1 MKDFDSNRI
10 YQTLG
15 DEFKNIYIV
24 DCEDQQIHTFKE
36 TLKLPGFSSCTS
48 YNDAMNQYID
58 DRVYEKNRDMLRM
71 ALSFN
76 SLFSRLEKTE
86 RFNIHYQSK
95 NDSEVHFMYLHFG
108 RVMEDG
114 RLSQIIIGFAN
125 EDLDIR
131 RNNIDMFNN
140 ALPSNVVKRKVLIV
154 EDNEINREILKE
166 TLEDDYDVLEAVNGE
181 EGLNI
186 LSQYYK
192 DISLI
197 LLDVVMPV
205 CDGFEFL
212 SRQKSD
218 SLLASVPVIVTTGNN
233 SQEDELKCLGLGAVD
248 FITKPYNARIVKSR
262 IDSVIKLRESSMTL
276 AAIEK
281 DELTGLYTRQ
291 AFYHHARTFTHF
303 MTEEK
308 FNVVILDV
316 ADFKLINGT
325 YGTKKGNEV
334 LVYLSNAFRYYVKN
348 GLLTRYEGDQLL
360 GLFHSKVKMDV
371 ERINRNINKIAEEAP
386 IPNIRIKVGIY
397 EDVDTN
403 LSIPIICDRA
413 LMAEKSISKD
423 FKTNVAFYTDE
434 LNQKQLAQRQMEN
447 DFKSAISNREFKV
460 YYQPKYDVNTENIVG
475 AEALVRWQK
484 LDGTLISPGAFI
496 PLFESDGLVVHLDEY
511 VFESVCQFQ
520 KERMENK
527 LPMVPI
533 SVNLSR
539 ASIHFSDVVDRYVD
553 IVNQKQIPFEC
564 VPIELTESAT
574 LYSEKILEITD
585 QLVNAG
591 FTLHMDDFGSGY
603 SSLTSL
609 NELNFSTVK
618 LDKSLIDYIDQVR
631 GKKIVQQAIDL
642 GHGLDMKVVAEGVE
656 SKEQRDCLKEMH
668 CDMIQ
673 GFYYSKP
680 LKQEDFIEKLGNQNH
695 LGF

>member
-1 MKDFDSNRI
+1 
-10 YQTLG
+10 
-15 DEFKNIYIV
+15 
-24 DCEDQQIHTFKE
+24 
-36 TLKLPGFSSCTS
+36 
-48 YNDAMNQYID
+48 
-58 DRVYEKNRDMLRM
+58 
-71 ALSFN
+71 
-76 SLFSRLEKTE
+76 
-86 RFNIHYQSK
+86 
-95 NDSEVHFMYLHFG
+95 MYSHFG

-447 DFKSAISNREFKV
+447 DFKSAIANREFKV

-484 LDGTLISPGAFI
+484 TDGTLISPGAFI

-527 LPMVPI
+527 LEIVPI

-539 ASIHFSDVVDRYVD
+539 ASIHFSDVVERYVD

-609 NELNFSTVK
+609 NELNFSAVK

-680 LKQEDFIEKLGNQNH
+680 LKQEDFIEKLRAVIRN
-695 LGF
+695 

>member
-1 MKDFDSNRI
+1 
-10 YQTLG
+10 
-15 DEFKNIYIV
+15 
-24 DCEDQQIHTFKE
+24 
-36 TLKLPGFSSCTS
+36 
-48 YNDAMNQYID
+48 
-58 DRVYEKNRDMLRM
+58 
-71 ALSFN
+71 
-76 SLFSRLEKTE
+76 
-86 RFNIHYQSK
+86 
-95 NDSEVHFMYLHFG
+95 
-108 RVMEDG
+108 MEDG
-114 RLSQIIIGFAN
+114 RLRQIIIGFAN

-131 RNNIDMFNN
+131 RNTIDMFNN
-140 ALPSNVVKRKVLIV
+140 SLPSNVVKRKVLIV
-154 EDNEINREILKE
+154 EDNEINREILKV

-218 SLLASVPVIVTTGNN
+218 SLLASIPVIVTTGNN
-233 SQEDELKCLGLGAVD
+233 SQEDELKCLSLGAVD
-248 FITKPYNARIVKSR
+248 FITKPYNALIVKSR

-434 LNQKQLAQRQMEN
+434 MNQKQLVQRQMEN
-447 DFKSAISNREFKV
+447 DFKSAIANREFKV

-484 LDGTLISPGAFI
+484 PDGTLISPGAFI

-511 VFESVCQFQ
+511 VFENVCQFQ

-539 ASIHFSDVVDRYVD
+539 VSILFNDVVEHYVD

-585 QLVNAG
+585 QLVKAG
-591 FTLHMDDFGSGY
+591 FELHMDDFGSGY

-680 LKQEDFIEKLGNQNH
+680 LKQEDFIEKLRA
-695 LGF
+695 

>member
-1 MKDFDSNRI
+1 M
-10 YQTLG
+10 
-15 DEFKNIYIV
+15 
-24 DCEDQQIHTFKE
+24 
-36 TLKLPGFSSCTS
+36 
-48 YNDAMNQYID
+48 
-58 DRVYEKNRDMLRM
+58 
-71 ALSFN
+71 
-76 SLFSRLEKTE
+76 
-86 RFNIHYQSK
+86 
-95 NDSEVHFMYLHFG
+95 
-108 RVMEDG
+108 
-114 RLSQIIIGFAN
+114 
-125 EDLDIR
+125 
-131 RNNIDMFNN
+131 
-140 ALPSNVVKRKVLIV
+140 
-154 EDNEINREILKE
+154 
-166 TLEDDYDVLEAVNGE
+166 
-181 EGLNI
+181 
-186 LSQYYK
+186 
-192 DISLI
+192 
-197 LLDVVMPV
+197 
-205 CDGFEFL
+205 
-212 SRQKSD
+212 
-218 SLLASVPVIVTTGNN
+218 TTGNN

-680 LKQEDFIEKLGNQNH
+680 LKQEDFIEKLRA
-695 LGF
+695 

>member
-24 DCEDQQIHTFKE
+24 NCEDQQIHTFKE

-95 NDSEVHFMYLHFG
+95 NDSEVHFMYSHFG

-291 AFYHHARTFTHF
+291 AFYHHTRTFTHF
-303 MTEEK
+303 MTEVK

-447 DFKSAISNREFKV
+447 DFKSAIANREFKV

-484 LDGTLISPGAFI
+484 TDGTLISPGAFI

-527 LPMVPI
+527 LEIVPI

-539 ASIHFSDVVDRYVD
+539 ASIHFSDVVERYVD

-609 NELNFSTVK
+609 NELNFSAVK

-631 GKKIVQQAIDL
+631 GKIIVQQAIDL

-680 LKQEDFIEKLGNQNH
+680 LKQEDFIEKLRA
-695 LGF
+695 

>member
-10 YQTLG
+10 YQILG

-24 DCEDQQIHTFKE
+24 DCEDQQIHAFKE
-36 TLKLPGFSSCTS
+36 TLKLPGFSSCID

-58 DRVYEKNRDMLRM
+58 ERVYEKNRDMLRM

-86 RFNIHYQSK
+86 HFNIHYQSK
-95 NDSEVHFMYLHFG
+95 NDSEVHFMYSHFG
-108 RVMEDG
+108 RVMEDN

-131 RNNIDMFNN
+131 RNNLDMFNN
-140 ALPSNVVKRKVLIV
+140 TITPNGFKRKVLIV
-154 EDNEINREILKE
+154 EDNEINREILKV
-166 TLEDDYDVLEAVNGE
+166 TLEDDYDVIEAVNGE
-181 EGLNI
+181 EGLQL

-192 DISLI
+192 EISII

-212 SRQKSD
+212 TRQKSD

-233 SQEDELKCLGLGAVD
+233 
-248 FITKPYNARIVKSR
+248 ARIVKSR
-262 IDSVIKLRESSMTL
+262 IDSVIKLRESSVTL

-291 AFYHHARTFTHF
+291 AFYHHARTFTYF

-308 FNVVILDV
+308 FHVVILDV

-360 GLFHSKVKMDV
+360 GLFHCNEKLDV
-371 ERINRNINKIAEEAP
+371 DRINKNINKIAEEAP

-397 EDVDTN
+397 EDVDTT
-403 LSIPIICDRA
+403 LSMPIICDRA

-423 FKTNVAFYTDE
+423 FKTNVAFYTNE

-447 DFKSAISNREFKV
+447 DFKSAIANKEFKV
-460 YYQPKYDVNTENIVG
+460 YYQPKYDVQTEHIVG

-527 LPMVPI
+527 LPIVPI

-553 IVNQKQIPFEC
+553 IVKHKQIPFDC

-585 QLVNAG
+585 QLVKAG
-591 FTLHMDDFGSGY
+591 FKLHMDDFGSGY

-618 LDKSLIDYIDQVR
+618 LDKSLIDYIHQAR

-656 SKEQRDCLKEMH
+656 SKEQRDCLIEMN
-668 CDMIQ
+668 CDEIQ

-680 LKQEDFIEKLGNQNH
+680 LKQEDFIEKLRA
-695 LGF
+695 

>member
-95 NDSEVHFMYLHFG
+95 NDSKVHFMYSHFG

-360 GLFHSKVKMDV
+360 GLFHSKVKMNV

-460 YYQPKYDVNTENIVG
+460 YYQPKYDANTENIVG

-656 SKEQRDCLKEMH
+656 SKEQKDCLKEMH

-680 LKQEDFIEKLGNQNH
+680 LKQEDFIEKLRA
-695 LGF
+695 

>member
-58 DRVYEKNRDMLRM
+58 DRVYEKNRDLLRM

-86 RFNIHYQSK
+86 RFNIHYRSK
-95 NDSEVHFMYLHFG
+95 NDSEVHFMYSHFG

-291 AFYHHARTFTHF
+291 TFYHHARTFTHF

-447 DFKSAISNREFKV
+447 DFKSAIANREFKV
-460 YYQPKYDVNTENIVG
+460 YYQPKYDVNTESIVG

-484 LDGTLISPGAFI
+484 TDGTLISPGAFI

-680 LKQEDFIEKLGNQNH
+680 LKQEDFIEKLRA
-695 LGF
+695 

>member
-1 MKDFDSNRI
+1 
-10 YQTLG
+10 
-15 DEFKNIYIV
+15 
-24 DCEDQQIHTFKE
+24 
-36 TLKLPGFSSCTS
+36 
-48 YNDAMNQYID
+48 
-58 DRVYEKNRDMLRM
+58 
-71 ALSFN
+71 
-76 SLFSRLEKTE
+76 
-86 RFNIHYQSK
+86 
-95 NDSEVHFMYLHFG
+95 MYSHFG

-140 ALPSNVVKRKVLIV
+140 ALPNNVVKRKVLIV

-360 GLFHSKVKMDV
+360 GLFHSKVKMDI

-447 DFKSAISNREFKV
+447 DFKSAIANREFKV

-527 LPMVPI
+527 LEIVPI

-539 ASIHFSDVVDRYVD
+539 ASIHFSDVVERYVD

-609 NELNFSTVK
+609 NELNFSAVK

-680 LKQEDFIEKLGNQNH
+680 LKQEDFIEKLRA
-695 LGF
+695 

>member
-1 MKDFDSNRI
+1 
-10 YQTLG
+10 
-15 DEFKNIYIV
+15 
-24 DCEDQQIHTFKE
+24 
-36 TLKLPGFSSCTS
+36 
-48 YNDAMNQYID
+48 
-58 DRVYEKNRDMLRM
+58 
-71 ALSFN
+71 
-76 SLFSRLEKTE
+76 
-86 RFNIHYQSK
+86 
-95 NDSEVHFMYLHFG
+95 MYSHFG

-140 ALPSNVVKRKVLIV
+140 ALPSNGFKRKVLIV
-154 EDNEINREILKE
+154 EDNEINREILKV

-386 IPNIRIKVGIY
+386 IPNIRIKVAIY

-447 DFKSAISNREFKV
+447 DFKSAIANREFKV

-527 LPMVPI
+527 LEIVPI

-539 ASIHFSDVVDRYVD
+539 ASIHFSDVVERYVD

-609 NELNFSTVK
+609 NELDFSAVK

-680 LKQEDFIEKLGNQNH
+680 LKQEDFIEKLRA
-695 LGF
+695 

>member
-1 MKDFDSNRI
+1 
-10 YQTLG
+10 
-15 DEFKNIYIV
+15 
-24 DCEDQQIHTFKE
+24 
-36 TLKLPGFSSCTS
+36 
-48 YNDAMNQYID
+48 
-58 DRVYEKNRDMLRM
+58 
-71 ALSFN
+71 
-76 SLFSRLEKTE
+76 
-86 RFNIHYQSK
+86 
-95 NDSEVHFMYLHFG
+95 MYSHFG

-114 RLSQIIIGFAN
+114 RLRQIIIGFAN

-140 ALPSNVVKRKVLIV
+140 SLPSNVVKRKVLIV
-154 EDNEINREILKE
+154 EDNEINREILKV

-218 SLLASVPVIVTTGNN
+218 SLLASIPVIVTTGNN
-233 SQEDELKCLGLGAVD
+233 SQEDELKCLSLGAVD
-248 FITKPYNARIVKSR
+248 FITKPYNALIVKSR

-316 ADFKLINGT
+316 SDFKLINGT

-403 LSIPIICDRA
+403 LSIPVICDRA

-434 LNQKQLAQRQMEN
+434 MNQKQLAQRQMEN
-447 DFKSAISNREFKV
+447 DFKSAIANREFKV

-484 LDGTLISPGAFI
+484 PDGTLISPGAFI

-511 VFESVCQFQ
+511 VFENVCQFQ

-539 ASIHFSDVVDRYVD
+539 ASIHFNDVVEHYVD

-585 QLVNAG
+585 QLVKAG

-618 LDKSLIDYIDQVR
+618 LDKSLINYIDQAR

-680 LKQEDFIEKLGNQNH
+680 LKQEDFIEKLRA
-695 LGF
+695 

>member
-1 MKDFDSNRI
+1 
-10 YQTLG
+10 
-15 DEFKNIYIV
+15 
-24 DCEDQQIHTFKE
+24 
-36 TLKLPGFSSCTS
+36 
-48 YNDAMNQYID
+48 
-58 DRVYEKNRDMLRM
+58 
-71 ALSFN
+71 
-76 SLFSRLEKTE
+76 
-86 RFNIHYQSK
+86 
-95 NDSEVHFMYLHFG
+95 MYSHFG

-114 RLSQIIIGFAN
+114 RLRQIIIGFAN

-131 RNNIDMFNN
+131 RNTIDMFNN
-140 ALPSNVVKRKVLIV
+140 SLPSNVVKRKVLIV
-154 EDNEINREILKE
+154 EDNEINREILKV

-218 SLLASVPVIVTTGNN
+218 SLLASIPVIVTTGNN
-233 SQEDELKCLGLGAVD
+233 SQEDELKCLSLGAVD
-248 FITKPYNARIVKSR
+248 FITKPYNALIVKSR

-316 ADFKLINGT
+316 SDFKLINGT

-403 LSIPIICDRA
+403 LSIPVICDRA

-434 LNQKQLAQRQMEN
+434 MNRKQLVQRQMEN
-447 DFKSAISNREFKV
+447 DFKSAIANREFKV

-484 LDGTLISPGAFI
+484 PDGTLISPGAFI

-511 VFESVCQFQ
+511 VFENVCQFQ

-539 ASIHFSDVVDRYVD
+539 VSILFNDVVEHYVD

-680 LKQEDFIEKLGNQNH
+680 LKQEDFIEKLRA
-695 LGF
+695 

>member
-1 MKDFDSNRI
+1 
-10 YQTLG
+10 
-15 DEFKNIYIV
+15 
-24 DCEDQQIHTFKE
+24 
-36 TLKLPGFSSCTS
+36 
-48 YNDAMNQYID
+48 
-58 DRVYEKNRDMLRM
+58 
-71 ALSFN
+71 
-76 SLFSRLEKTE
+76 
-86 RFNIHYQSK
+86 
-95 NDSEVHFMYLHFG
+95 MYSHFG

-166 TLEDDYDVLEAVNGE
+166 TLEDDYDVIEAVNGE

-447 DFKSAISNREFKV
+447 DFKSAIANREFKV
-460 YYQPKYDVNTENIVG
+460 YYQPKYDVNTESIVG

-484 LDGTLISPGAFI
+484 TDGTLISPGAFI

-656 SKEQRDCLKEMH
+656 SKEQKDCLKEMH

-680 LKQEDFIEKLGNQNH
+680 LKQEDFIEKLRA
-695 LGF
+695 

>member
-95 NDSEVHFMYLHFG
+95 NDSEVHFMYSHFG

-166 TLEDDYDVLEAVNGE
+166 TLEDDYDVIEAVNGE

-397 EDVDTN
+397 EDIDTS

-434 LNQKQLAQRQMEN
+434 MNQKQLAQRQ
-447 DFKSAISNREFKV
+447 
-460 YYQPKYDVNTENIVG
+460 
-475 AEALVRWQK
+475 
-484 LDGTLISPGAFI
+484 
-496 PLFESDGLVVHLDEY
+496 
-511 VFESVCQFQ
+511 
-520 KERMENK
+520 MENK

-539 ASIHFSDVVDRYVD
+539 ASIHFNDVVEHYVD

-585 QLVNAG
+585 QLVKAG
-591 FTLHMDDFGSGY
+591 FKLHMDDFGSGY

-656 SKEQRDCLKEMH
+656 SKEQKDCLKEMH

-680 LKQEDFIEKLGNQNH
+680 LKQEDFIEKLRA
-695 LGF
+695 

>member
-1 MKDFDSNRI
+1 
-10 YQTLG
+10 
-15 DEFKNIYIV
+15 
-24 DCEDQQIHTFKE
+24 
-36 TLKLPGFSSCTS
+36 
-48 YNDAMNQYID
+48 
-58 DRVYEKNRDMLRM
+58 
-71 ALSFN
+71 
-76 SLFSRLEKTE
+76 
-86 RFNIHYQSK
+86 
-95 NDSEVHFMYLHFG
+95 MYSHFG

-131 RNNIDMFNN
+131 RNNIDVFNN

-447 DFKSAISNREFKV
+447 DFKSAIANREFKV
-460 YYQPKYDVNTENIVG
+460 YYQPKYDVNTESIVG

-484 LDGTLISPGAFI
+484 TDGTLISPGAFI

-680 LKQEDFIEKLGNQNH
+680 LKQEDFIEKLRA
-695 LGF
+695 

>member
-1 MKDFDSNRI
+1 
-10 YQTLG
+10 
-15 DEFKNIYIV
+15 
-24 DCEDQQIHTFKE
+24 
-36 TLKLPGFSSCTS
+36 
-48 YNDAMNQYID
+48 
-58 DRVYEKNRDMLRM
+58 
-71 ALSFN
+71 
-76 SLFSRLEKTE
+76 
-86 RFNIHYQSK
+86 
-95 NDSEVHFMYLHFG
+95 MYSHFG

-114 RLSQIIIGFAN
+114 RLRQIIIGFAN

-140 ALPSNVVKRKVLIV
+140 SLPSNMVKRKVLIV
-154 EDNEINREILKE
+154 EDNEINREILKA
-166 TLEDDYDVLEAVNGE
+166 TLEDDYDVLEAANGE

-218 SLLASVPVIVTTGNN
+218 SLLASIPVIVTTGNN
-233 SQEDELKCLGLGAVD
+233 SQEDELKCLSLGAVD
-248 FITKPYNARIVKSR
+248 FITKPYNALIVKSR

-291 AFYHHARTFTHF
+291 AFYHHARTYTHF

-316 ADFKLINGT
+316 SDFKLINGT

-403 LSIPIICDRA
+403 LSIPVICDRA

-434 LNQKQLAQRQMEN
+434 MNQKQLVQRQMEN
-447 DFKSAISNREFKV
+447 DFKSAIANREFKV

-484 LDGTLISPGAFI
+484 PDGTLISPGAFI

-511 VFESVCQFQ
+511 VFENVCQFQ

-539 ASIHFSDVVDRYVD
+539 ASIHFNDVVEHYVD

-618 LDKSLIDYIDQVR
+618 LDKSLINYIDQAR

-680 LKQEDFIEKLGNQNH
+680 LKQEDFIEKLRAT
-695 LGF
+695 L

>member
-1 MKDFDSNRI
+1 
-10 YQTLG
+10 
-15 DEFKNIYIV
+15 
-24 DCEDQQIHTFKE
+24 
-36 TLKLPGFSSCTS
+36 
-48 YNDAMNQYID
+48 
-58 DRVYEKNRDMLRM
+58 
-71 ALSFN
+71 
-76 SLFSRLEKTE
+76 
-86 RFNIHYQSK
+86 
-95 NDSEVHFMYLHFG
+95 MYSHFG

-140 ALPSNVVKRKVLIV
+140 ALPSNGFKRKVLIV
-154 EDNEINREILKE
+154 EDNEINREILKV

-218 SLLASVPVIVTTGNN
+218 SLLASVPVIATTGNN

-276 AAIEK
+276 TAIEK

-656 SKEQRDCLKEMH
+656 SKEQKDCLKEMH

-680 LKQEDFIEKLGNQNH
+680 LKQEDFIEKLRA
-695 LGF
+695 

>member
-1 MKDFDSNRI
+1 
-10 YQTLG
+10 
-15 DEFKNIYIV
+15 
-24 DCEDQQIHTFKE
+24 
-36 TLKLPGFSSCTS
+36 
-48 YNDAMNQYID
+48 
-58 DRVYEKNRDMLRM
+58 
-71 ALSFN
+71 
-76 SLFSRLEKTE
+76 
-86 RFNIHYQSK
+86 
-95 NDSEVHFMYLHFG
+95 MYSHFG

-114 RLSQIIIGFAN
+114 RLRQIIIGFAN

-140 ALPSNVVKRKVLIV
+140 SLPSNMVKRKVLIV
-154 EDNEINREILKE
+154 EDNEINREILKA
-166 TLEDDYDVLEAVNGE
+166 TLEDDYDVLEAANGE

-218 SLLASVPVIVTTGNN
+218 SLLASIPVIVTTGNN
-233 SQEDELKCLGLGAVD
+233 SQEDELKCLSLGAVD
-248 FITKPYNARIVKSR
+248 FITKPYNALIVKSR

-291 AFYHHARTFTHF
+291 AFYHHARTYTHF

-316 ADFKLINGT
+316 SDFKLINGT

-334 LVYLSNAFRYYVKN
+334 LAYLSNAFRYYVKN

-403 LSIPIICDRA
+403 LSIPVICDRA

-434 LNQKQLAQRQMEN
+434 MNQKQLVQRQMEN
-447 DFKSAISNREFKV
+447 DFKSAIANREFKV

-484 LDGTLISPGAFI
+484 PDGTLISPGAFI

-511 VFESVCQFQ
+511 VFENVCQFQ

-539 ASIHFSDVVDRYVD
+539 VSILFNDVVEHYVD

-585 QLVNAG
+585 QLVKAG

-618 LDKSLIDYIDQVR
+618 LDKSLINYIDQAR

-680 LKQEDFIEKLGNQNH
+680 LKQEDFIEKLRA
-695 LGF
+695 

>member
-1 MKDFDSNRI
+1 
-10 YQTLG
+10 
-15 DEFKNIYIV
+15 
-24 DCEDQQIHTFKE
+24 
-36 TLKLPGFSSCTS
+36 
-48 YNDAMNQYID
+48 
-58 DRVYEKNRDMLRM
+58 
-71 ALSFN
+71 
-76 SLFSRLEKTE
+76 
-86 RFNIHYQSK
+86 
-95 NDSEVHFMYLHFG
+95 MYSHFG
-108 RVMEDG
+108 RVMENG

-140 ALPSNVVKRKVLIV
+140 ALPSNGFKRKVLIV
-154 EDNEINREILKE
+154 EDNEINREILKV

-212 SRQKSD
+212 LRQKSD

-276 AAIEK
+276 VAIEK

-656 SKEQRDCLKEMH
+656 SKEQKDCLKEMH

-680 LKQEDFIEKLGNQNH
+680 LKQEDFIEKLRA
-695 LGF
+695 

>member
-95 NDSEVHFMYLHFG
+95 NDSEVHFMYSHFG

-166 TLEDDYDVLEAVNGE
+166 TLEDDYDVIEAVNGE

-291 AFYHHARTFTHF
+291 AFYHHARRFTHF

-348 GLLTRYEGDQLL
+348 GLLTRYVGDQLL

-397 EDVDTN
+397 EDIDTS

-434 LNQKQLAQRQMEN
+434 MNQKQLAQRQMEN
-447 DFKSAISNREFKV
+447 DFKSAIANREFKV

-484 LDGTLISPGAFI
+484 PDGTLISPGAFI

-511 VFESVCQFQ
+511 VFENVCQFQ

-539 ASIHFSDVVDRYVD
+539 ASIHFNDVVEHYVD

-585 QLVNAG
+585 QLVKAG
-591 FTLHMDDFGSGY
+591 FKLHMDDFGSGY

-656 SKEQRDCLKEMH
+656 SKEQKDCLKEMH

-680 LKQEDFIEKLGNQNH
+680 LKQEDFIEKLRA
-695 LGF
+695 

>member
-1 MKDFDSNRI
+1 
-10 YQTLG
+10 
-15 DEFKNIYIV
+15 
-24 DCEDQQIHTFKE
+24 
-36 TLKLPGFSSCTS
+36 
-48 YNDAMNQYID
+48 
-58 DRVYEKNRDMLRM
+58 
-71 ALSFN
+71 
-76 SLFSRLEKTE
+76 
-86 RFNIHYQSK
+86 
-95 NDSEVHFMYLHFG
+95 MYSHFG

-276 AAIEK
+276 ATIEK

-447 DFKSAISNREFKV
+447 DFKSAIANREFKV

-484 LDGTLISPGAFI
+484 TDGTLISPGAFI

-511 VFESVCQFQ
+511 VFENVCQFQ

-527 LPMVPI
+527 LEIVPI

-539 ASIHFSDVVDRYVD
+539 ASIHFSDVVERYVD

-609 NELNFSTVK
+609 NELNFSAVK

-680 LKQEDFIEKLGNQNH
+680 LKQEDFIEKLRA
-695 LGF
+695 

>member
-1 MKDFDSNRI
+1 
-10 YQTLG
+10 
-15 DEFKNIYIV
+15 
-24 DCEDQQIHTFKE
+24 
-36 TLKLPGFSSCTS
+36 
-48 YNDAMNQYID
+48 
-58 DRVYEKNRDMLRM
+58 
-71 ALSFN
+71 
-76 SLFSRLEKTE
+76 
-86 RFNIHYQSK
+86 
-95 NDSEVHFMYLHFG
+95 
-108 RVMEDG
+108 MEDG

-140 ALPSNVVKRKVLIV
+140 ALPSNGFKRKVLIV
-154 EDNEINREILKE
+154 EDNEINREILKV

-447 DFKSAISNREFKV
+447 DFKSAIANREFKV
-460 YYQPKYDVNTENIVG
+460 YYQPKYDVNTESIVG

-484 LDGTLISPGAFI
+484 TDGTLISPGAFI

-680 LKQEDFIEKLGNQNH
+680 LKQEDFIEKLRA
-695 LGF
+695 

>member
-1 MKDFDSNRI
+1 
-10 YQTLG
+10 
-15 DEFKNIYIV
+15 
-24 DCEDQQIHTFKE
+24 
-36 TLKLPGFSSCTS
+36 
-48 YNDAMNQYID
+48 
-58 DRVYEKNRDMLRM
+58 
-71 ALSFN
+71 
-76 SLFSRLEKTE
+76 
-86 RFNIHYQSK
+86 
-95 NDSEVHFMYLHFG
+95 MYSHFG

-276 AAIEK
+276 VAIEK

-334 LVYLSNAFRYYVKN
+334 FVYLSNAFRYYVKN
-348 GLLTRYEGDQLL
+348 GLLTRYEGYQLL

-447 DFKSAISNREFKV
+447 DFKSAIANREFKV
-460 YYQPKYDVNTENIVG
+460 YYQPKYDVNTESIVG

-484 LDGTLISPGAFI
+484 TDGTLISPGAFI

-631 GKKIVQQAIDL
+631 GKKIVQQAINL

-680 LKQEDFIEKLGNQNH
+680 LKQEDFIEKLRA
-695 LGF
+695 

>member
-1 MKDFDSNRI
+1 
-10 YQTLG
+10 
-15 DEFKNIYIV
+15 
-24 DCEDQQIHTFKE
+24 
-36 TLKLPGFSSCTS
+36 
-48 YNDAMNQYID
+48 
-58 DRVYEKNRDMLRM
+58 
-71 ALSFN
+71 
-76 SLFSRLEKTE
+76 
-86 RFNIHYQSK
+86 
-95 NDSEVHFMYLHFG
+95 MYSHFG

-114 RLSQIIIGFAN
+114 RLRQIIIGFAN

-131 RNNIDMFNN
+131 RNTIDMFNN
-140 ALPSNVVKRKVLIV
+140 SLPSNVVKRKVLIV
-154 EDNEINREILKE
+154 EDNEINREILKV

-218 SLLASVPVIVTTGNN
+218 SLLASIPVIVTTGNN
-233 SQEDELKCLGLGAVD
+233 SQEDELKCLSLGAVD
-248 FITKPYNARIVKSR
+248 FITKPYNALIVKSR

-434 LNQKQLAQRQMEN
+434 MNQKQLVQRQMEN
-447 DFKSAISNREFKV
+447 DFKSAIANREFKV

-484 LDGTLISPGAFI
+484 PDGTLISPGAFI

-511 VFESVCQFQ
+511 VFENVCQFQ
-520 KERMENK
+520 KERMANK

-539 ASIHFSDVVDRYVD
+539 VSILFNDVVEHYVD

-656 SKEQRDCLKEMH
+656 TKEQRDCLKEMH

-680 LKQEDFIEKLGNQNH
+680 LKQEDFIEKLRA
-695 LGF
+695 

>member
-24 DCEDQQIHTFKE
+24 NCEDQQIHTFKE

-86 RFNIHYQSK
+86 HFNIHYQSK
-95 NDSEVHFMYLHFG
+95 YDSEVHFMYSHFG
-108 RVMEDG
+108 RVMENG

-140 ALPSNVVKRKVLIV
+140 ALPSNGFKRKVLIV
-154 EDNEINREILKE
+154 EDNEINREILKV

-348 GLLTRYEGDQLL
+348 GLLTRYEGNQLL

-447 DFKSAISNREFKV
+447 DFKSAIANREFKV
-460 YYQPKYDVNTENIVG
+460 YYQPKYDVNTESIVG

-484 LDGTLISPGAFI
+484 TDGTLISPGAFI
-496 PLFESDGLVVHLDEY
+496 PLFESDGLVVYLDEY

-680 LKQEDFIEKLGNQNH
+680 LKQEDFIEKLRA
-695 LGF
+695 

>member
-1 MKDFDSNRI
+1 
-10 YQTLG
+10 
-15 DEFKNIYIV
+15 
-24 DCEDQQIHTFKE
+24 
-36 TLKLPGFSSCTS
+36 
-48 YNDAMNQYID
+48 
-58 DRVYEKNRDMLRM
+58 
-71 ALSFN
+71 
-76 SLFSRLEKTE
+76 
-86 RFNIHYQSK
+86 
-95 NDSEVHFMYLHFG
+95 MYSHFG

-423 FKTNVAFYTDE
+423 FKTNVSFYTDE

-447 DFKSAISNREFKV
+447 DFKSAIANREFKV
-460 YYQPKYDVNTENIVG
+460 YYQPKYDVNTESIVG

-484 LDGTLISPGAFI
+484 TDGTLISPGAFI

-680 LKQEDFIEKLGNQNH
+680 LKQEDFIEKLRA
-695 LGF
+695 

>member
-1 MKDFDSNRI
+1 
-10 YQTLG
+10 
-15 DEFKNIYIV
+15 
-24 DCEDQQIHTFKE
+24 
-36 TLKLPGFSSCTS
+36 
-48 YNDAMNQYID
+48 
-58 DRVYEKNRDMLRM
+58 
-71 ALSFN
+71 
-76 SLFSRLEKTE
+76 
-86 RFNIHYQSK
+86 
-95 NDSEVHFMYLHFG
+95 MYSHFG

-114 RLSQIIIGFAN
+114 RLRQIIIGFAN

-140 ALPSNVVKRKVLIV
+140 SLPSNVVKRKVLIV
-154 EDNEINREILKE
+154 EDNEINREILKV

-218 SLLASVPVIVTTGNN
+218 SLLASIPVIVTTGNN
-233 SQEDELKCLGLGAVD
+233 SQDDELKCLSLGAVD
-248 FITKPYNARIVKSR
+248 FITKPYNALIVKSR

-316 ADFKLINGT
+316 SDFKLINGT

-403 LSIPIICDRA
+403 LSIPVICDRA

-434 LNQKQLAQRQMEN
+434 MNQKQLVQRQMEN
-447 DFKSAISNREFKV
+447 DFKSAIANREFKV

-484 LDGTLISPGAFI
+484 PDGTLISPGAFI

-511 VFESVCQFQ
+511 VFENVCQFQ

-539 ASIHFSDVVDRYVD
+539 VSILFNDVVEHYVD

-585 QLVNAG
+585 HLVNAG

-618 LDKSLIDYIDQVR
+618 LDKSLIDYIDQAR
-631 GKKIVQQAIDL
+631 GKKIVQQVIDL

-680 LKQEDFIEKLGNQNH
+680 LKQEDFIEKLRA
-695 LGF
+695 

>member
-1 MKDFDSNRI
+1 
-10 YQTLG
+10 
-15 DEFKNIYIV
+15 
-24 DCEDQQIHTFKE
+24 
-36 TLKLPGFSSCTS
+36 
-48 YNDAMNQYID
+48 
-58 DRVYEKNRDMLRM
+58 
-71 ALSFN
+71 
-76 SLFSRLEKTE
+76 
-86 RFNIHYQSK
+86 
-95 NDSEVHFMYLHFG
+95 MYSHFG

-131 RNNIDMFNN
+131 RNDIDMFNN

-303 MTEEK
+303 MTEVK

-447 DFKSAISNREFKV
+447 DFKSAIANREFKV

-484 LDGTLISPGAFI
+484 TDGTLISPGAFI

-527 LPMVPI
+527 LEIVPI

-539 ASIHFSDVVDRYVD
+539 ASIHFSDVVERYVD

-609 NELNFSTVK
+609 NELNFSAVK

-642 GHGLDMKVVAEGVE
+642 VHGLDMKVVAEGVE

-680 LKQEDFIEKLGNQNH
+680 LKQEDFIEKLRA
-695 LGF
+695 

>member
-58 DRVYEKNRDMLRM
+58 DRVYEKNHDMLRM

-95 NDSEVHFMYLHFG
+95 NDSEVHFMYSHFG
-108 RVMEDG
+108 RVM
-114 RLSQIIIGFAN
+114 
-125 EDLDIR
+125 
-131 RNNIDMFNN
+131 
-140 ALPSNVVKRKVLIV
+140 
-154 EDNEINREILKE
+154 
-166 TLEDDYDVLEAVNGE
+166 EDDYDVLEAVNGE

-447 DFKSAISNREFKV
+447 DFKSAIANREFKV

-527 LPMVPI
+527 LEIVPI

-539 ASIHFSDVVDRYVD
+539 ASIHFSDVVERYVD

-609 NELNFSTVK
+609 NELNFSAVK

-680 LKQEDFIEKLGNQNH
+680 LKQEDFIEKLRA
-695 LGF
+695 

>member
-1 MKDFDSNRI
+1 
-10 YQTLG
+10 
-15 DEFKNIYIV
+15 
-24 DCEDQQIHTFKE
+24 
-36 TLKLPGFSSCTS
+36 
-48 YNDAMNQYID
+48 
-58 DRVYEKNRDMLRM
+58 
-71 ALSFN
+71 
-76 SLFSRLEKTE
+76 
-86 RFNIHYQSK
+86 
-95 NDSEVHFMYLHFG
+95 MYSHFG

-114 RLSQIIIGFAN
+114 RLRQIIIGFAN

-131 RNNIDMFNN
+131 RNTIDMFNN
-140 ALPSNVVKRKVLIV
+140 SLPSNVVKRKVLIV
-154 EDNEINREILKE
+154 EDNEINREILKV

-218 SLLASVPVIVTTGNN
+218 SLLASIPVIVTTGNN
-233 SQEDELKCLGLGAVD
+233 SQEDELKCLSLGAVD
-248 FITKPYNARIVKSR
+248 FITKPYNALIVKSR

-316 ADFKLINGT
+316 SDFKLINGT

-403 LSIPIICDRA
+403 LSIPVICDRA

-434 LNQKQLAQRQMEN
+434 MNQKQLAQRQMEN
-447 DFKSAISNREFKV
+447 DFKSAIANREFKV

-484 LDGTLISPGAFI
+484 PDGTLISPGAFI

-511 VFESVCQFQ
+511 VFENVCQFQ

-539 ASIHFSDVVDRYVD
+539 ASIHFNDVVEHYVD

-574 LYSEKILEITD
+574 LYSEMILEITD
-585 QLVNAG
+585 QLVKAG

-618 LDKSLIDYIDQVR
+618 LDKSLINYIDQAR

-680 LKQEDFIEKLGNQNH
+680 LKQEDFIEKLRAT
-695 LGF
+695 L

>member
-1 MKDFDSNRI
+1 M
-10 YQTLG
+10 
-15 DEFKNIYIV
+15 
-24 DCEDQQIHTFKE
+24 
-36 TLKLPGFSSCTS
+36 
-48 YNDAMNQYID
+48 
-58 DRVYEKNRDMLRM
+58 
-71 ALSFN
+71 
-76 SLFSRLEKTE
+76 
-86 RFNIHYQSK
+86 
-95 NDSEVHFMYLHFG
+95 
-108 RVMEDG
+108 
-114 RLSQIIIGFAN
+114 
-125 EDLDIR
+125 
-131 RNNIDMFNN
+131 
-140 ALPSNVVKRKVLIV
+140 IV
-154 EDNEINREILKE
+154 EDNEINREILKV

-233 SQEDELKCLGLGAVD
+233 SQEDELKCLGLGAVE

-348 GLLTRYEGDQLL
+348 GLLTRYEGAQLL

-447 DFKSAISNREFKV
+447 DFKSAIANREFKV
-460 YYQPKYDVNTENIVG
+460 YYQPKYDVNTESIVG

-484 LDGTLISPGAFI
+484 TDGTLISPGAFI

-656 SKEQRDCLKEMH
+656 SKEQKDCLKEMH

-680 LKQEDFIEKLGNQNH
+680 LKQEDFIEKLRA
-695 LGF
+695 

>member
-1 MKDFDSNRI
+1 
-10 YQTLG
+10 
-15 DEFKNIYIV
+15 
-24 DCEDQQIHTFKE
+24 
-36 TLKLPGFSSCTS
+36 
-48 YNDAMNQYID
+48 
-58 DRVYEKNRDMLRM
+58 
-71 ALSFN
+71 
-76 SLFSRLEKTE
+76 
-86 RFNIHYQSK
+86 
-95 NDSEVHFMYLHFG
+95 MYSHFG

-140 ALPSNVVKRKVLIV
+140 ALPSNGFKRKVLIV
-154 EDNEINREILKE
+154 EDNEINREILKV

-325 YGTKKGNEV
+325 YDTKKGNEV

-680 LKQEDFIEKLGNQNH
+680 LKQEDFIEKLRA
-695 LGF
+695 

>member
-1 MKDFDSNRI
+1 
-10 YQTLG
+10 
-15 DEFKNIYIV
+15 
-24 DCEDQQIHTFKE
+24 
-36 TLKLPGFSSCTS
+36 
-48 YNDAMNQYID
+48 
-58 DRVYEKNRDMLRM
+58 
-71 ALSFN
+71 
-76 SLFSRLEKTE
+76 
-86 RFNIHYQSK
+86 
-95 NDSEVHFMYLHFG
+95 MYSHFG

-131 RNNIDMFNN
+131 RNNIDMFNS
-140 ALPSNVVKRKVLIV
+140 ALPNNVVKRKVLIV

-656 SKEQRDCLKEMH
+656 SKEQKDCLKEMH

-680 LKQEDFIEKLGNQNH
+680 LKQEDFIEKLRA
-695 LGF
+695 

>member
-1 MKDFDSNRI
+1 MKNFDSNRI
-10 YQTLG
+10 YQILG

-36 TLKLPGFSSCTS
+36 TLELPGFSSCTS

-58 DRVYEKNRDMLRM
+58 DRVYDKNRDMLRM

-86 RFNIHYQSK
+86 HFNVHYPSK
-95 NDSEVHFMYLHFG
+95 NNSEVHFMYSHFG

-114 RLSQIIIGFAN
+114 RLRQIIIGFAN

-140 ALPSNVVKRKVLIV
+140 SLPSNVVKRKVLIV
-154 EDNEINREILKE
+154 EDNEINREILKV

-218 SLLASVPVIVTTGNN
+218 SLLASIPVIVTTGNN
-233 SQEDELKCLGLGAVD
+233 SQEDELKCLSLGAVD
-248 FITKPYNARIVKSR
+248 FITKPYNALIVKSR

-291 AFYHHARTFTHF
+291 AFYHHARTYTHF

-316 ADFKLINGT
+316 SDFKLINGT

-403 LSIPIICDRA
+403 LSIPVICDRA

-434 LNQKQLAQRQMEN
+434 MNQKQLVQRQMEN
-447 DFKSAISNREFKV
+447 DFKSAIANREFKV

-484 LDGTLISPGAFI
+484 PDGTLISPGAFI

-511 VFESVCQFQ
+511 VFENVCQFQ

-539 ASIHFSDVVDRYVD
+539 VSILFNDVVEHYVD

-585 QLVNAG
+585 HLVNAG

-618 LDKSLIDYIDQVR
+618 LDKSLIDYIDQAR
-631 GKKIVQQAIDL
+631 GKKIVQQVIDL

-680 LKQEDFIEKLGNQNH
+680 LKQEDFIEKLRA
-695 LGF
+695 